1 MQSSLAPEQIQV
13 SEGQMFLGPSSRRAA
28 IATLSAAF
36 CLVGSASLGIHAPV
50 WLAAATGAE
59 ANPQKIPVLRGTVVN
74 AYPHDPQAFTQGLEY
89 FDGYL
94 YESTGRSGQ
103 STVRQS
109 ILETGAVIKRVK
121 LPEQY
126 FGEGLTIF
134 RGKIYQLTWLTKVG
148 FIYDLTTFAKVGEFH
163 YDFEGWGL
171 THDDASLILSD
182 GTNRLRF
189 LDPASFNVARTIEVY
204 AGAEAVTNLNEL
216 EYINGK
222 IFANVWHSD
231 RIARIDPKSG
241 KVTDWIDLSPVVARG
256 THEQEDVL
264 NGIAYDAKRKR
275 LFVTGKNWPEL
286 FEIKVEPGTSAQLQ
300 PKALRPLLTN
310 CRRLSYSAF
319 RKAFWVL

>member
-1 MQSSLAPEQIQV
+1 M
-13 SEGQMFLGPSSRRAA
+13 
-28 IATLSAAF
+28 
-36 CLVGSASLGIHAPV
+36 
-50 WLAAATGAE
+50 
-59 ANPQKIPVLRGTVVN
+59 
-74 AYPHDPQAFTQGLEY
+74 
-89 FDGYL
+89 
-94 YESTGRSGQ
+94 
-103 STVRQS
+103 
-109 ILETGAVIKRVK
+109 
-121 LPEQY
+121 
-126 FGEGLTIF
+126 
-134 RGKIYQLTWLTKVG
+134 
-148 FIYDLTTFAKVGEFH
+148 
-163 YDFEGWGL
+163 
-171 THDDASLILSD
+171 
-182 GTNRLRF
+182 
-189 LDPASFNVARTIEVY
+189 
-204 AGAEAVTNLNEL
+204 NEL